1 MKKQKII
8 LMKILEII
16 LILSISLVTIT
27 GCEKKRE
34 ENKKDESSSTNNE
47 ANVDANALNLEIAEN
62 NIYNKDKICL
72 LKIIISETEI
82 KGGKQR

>member
-1 MKKQKII
+1 MKTKEPPCTERYARWCERSANQ
-8 LMKILEII
+8 LM
-16 LILSISLVTIT
+16 ISLLLDCKFT
-27 GCEKKRE
+27 
-34 ENKKDESSSTNNE
+34 DY
-47 ANVDANALNLEIAEN
+47 ALNLEIAEN